1 MDTSRK
7 RILGAD
13 RKEKKR
19 QGLTE
24 TLKLKHYKGKWEL
37 IN

>member
-1 MDTSRK
+1 MNTSRK

-13 RKEKKR
+13 RKEKKQ

-24 TLKLKHYKGKWEL
+24 TLKLKH
-37 IN
+37 